1 MHFEHPRLIGGG
13 DLLRVNGGAEQKAPA
28 ERPGRPLAV
37 VIPTMPIFGAVLTC
51 ALAFKRQH
59 VVLDSNVKIV
69 FLHTGEICHEDEG
82 FLVLQ
87 QVHPRRPHGLT
98 DAGRL
103 GAPCEGLKE
112 PIHLVPERLNAFK
125 GAPRLLERPPR
136 HGGIPSRH
144 CHSTSPS
151 SASLL
156 SWGRQRCQC
165 PPHHHTLLRTVMGG
179 HALVVFAD
187 TFFRVAYPKI

>member
-1 MHFEHPRLIGGG
+1 MHFEHTMLRGSSDLFRLHGST
-13 DLLRVNGGAEQKAPA
+13 EQKAPA

-37 VIPTMPIFGAVLTC
+37 VIPAMPMLGVRKG

-59 VVLDSNVKIV
+59 IVLDSNGKIV
-69 FLHTGEICHEDEG
+69 CLHPGEIRHEHEC

-87 QVHPRRPHGLT
+87 QVHPRRPLGLT
-98 DAGRL
+98 DAGRRC
-103 GAPCEGLKE
+103 APWEGLKE
-112 PIHLVPERLNAFK
+112 SVHLVSERLNAFK

-136 HGGIPSRH
+136 HGGMPSRH

-156 SWGRQRCQC
+156 S
-165 PPHHHTLLRTVMGG
+165 V
-179 HALVVFAD
+179 
-187 TFFRVAYPKI
+187 